1 MKWFKEKIRAP
12 EVAKVLL
19 PKVLYELMHLKLQN
33 FKSVSEYNST
43 LDAPG
48 VANFLKNK

>member
-1 MKWFKEKIRAP
+1 MKWFKEKIQAP

-33 FKSVSEYNST
+33 FKSVSEYNCT

>member
-1 MKWFKEKIRAP
+1 MKWFKEKIQAP

-33 FKSVSEYNST
+33 FKSVSKYNST